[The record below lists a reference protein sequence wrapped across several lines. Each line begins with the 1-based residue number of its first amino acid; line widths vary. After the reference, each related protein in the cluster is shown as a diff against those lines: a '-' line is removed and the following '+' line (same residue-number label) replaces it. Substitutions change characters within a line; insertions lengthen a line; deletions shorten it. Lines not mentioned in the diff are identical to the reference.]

1 MRRYTPAFGA
11 LSFTALL
18 LAGCKSGDKHEAPS
32 STPVAN
38 APSAA
43 PAGAQGENQVPAGV
57 RDAKTQTLVNG
68 FVDEAKAALSR
79 GDAAAAHTAL
89 VNAYE
94 LDPTNEQVKTML
106 DSVDQ
111 QLGNRSSTVGDVA
124 RAAAE
129 QNRVRIA
136 QARLEVENKITESD
150 RLRQEGDLD
159 GAIRALQD

>member
-32 STPVAN
+32 STPAAN

-43 PAGAQGENQVPAGV
+43 PAGAQGESQVPSGV

-79 GDAAAAHTAL
+79 GDAAAETRGDCHEAVSRYGKPRGLERCGT
-89 VNAYE
+89 
-94 LDPTNEQVKTML
+94 DP
-106 DSVDQ
+106 
-111 QLGNRSSTVGDVA
+111 
-124 RAAAE
+124 
-129 QNRVRIA
+129 
-136 QARLEVENKITESD
+136 
-150 RLRQEGDLD
+150 
-159 GAIRALQD
+159 